1 MKRGLT
7 RLAFVLSLAFATGAE
22 AQQRYEFTAQQ
33 AVDYARKNNVQV
45 KNALLDVQIQQ
56 QTNREV
62 TASAYPQIS
71 ANLSAIDYLSIPTNL
86 LPGELAGQPAG
97 TYIPVRFGT
106 KFNQTAGLNLQQLLF
121 QGEVFVGLQARNA
134 TMEFARKNVEVT
146 EENIR
151 ANIYK
156 IYYQLSASTYQL
168 AILQN
173 NIDRVQKMTD
183 ETRKYYENGF
193 AEKLDIS
200 KLEVQLANLQTE
212 KIKAQNVIDN
222 GYLGLKFLM
231 GMPMTDTLVLTETVS
246 ENDIRSG
253 VLDATAYS
261 VQDRK
266 EYQYAQLGLK
276 LSQYNIKRY
285 RLSKLPTVAL
295 NSAFNT
301 NRQANK
307 FGFGGQWFNTAYVGL
322 NINVP
327 IFSGFAIDARIRRA
341 ELVAEQNLNNLEGLK
356 QNIDQEV
363 RVAINTYTNSITTLD
378 FQQRNMKLAEEVY
391 NQTRRKFQEGI
402 GSSTEITTA
411 QSDLLVAQ
419 NNYILAMYDAIRAK
433 IDFLKATGKLK

>member
-1 MKRGLT
+1 MKRGST
-7 RLAFVLSLAFATGAE
+7 SLVFLLPLFFALQAG
-22 AQQRYEFTAQQ
+22 AQQRYEFSAQQ

-62 TASAYPQIS
+62 TASAYPQIA

-97 TYIPVRFGT
+97 TYIPVKFGT
-106 KFNQTAGLNLQQLLF
+106 KFNQTAGVSLQQLLF

-134 TMEFARKNVEVT
+134 TMEFSRKNVEVT

-168 AILQN
+168 AILQA
-173 NIDRVQKMTD
+173 NIDRVEKMTY

-222 GYLGLKFLM
+222 GYLGLKLLM
-231 GMPMTDTLVLTETVS
+231 GMPMIDTLVLTETIS
-246 ENDIRSG
+246 ESDIRSG

-261 VQDRK
+261 PQDRK

-276 LSQYNIKRY
+276 LNEYNIRRY
-285 RLSKLPTVAL
+285 RLSKLPTVSL
-295 NSAFNT
+295 NSNFNT
-301 NRQANK
+301 NRQSNT
-307 FGFGGQWFNTAYVGL
+307 FGFGGQWFNTAFVAL

-341 ELVAEQNLNNLEGLK
+341 ELEAEKTLNNLDGLK
-356 QNIDQEV
+356 LNIDQEV
-363 RVAINTYTNSITTLD
+363 RTAINTYTNAITTLD
-378 FQQRNMKLAEEVY
+378 FQQKNMKLAEEVY
-391 NQTRRKFQEGI
+391 NQTRRKFQEGV

-411 QSDLLVAQ
+411 QSDLLVSQ
-419 NNYILAMYDAIRAK
+419 NNYILALYDAIRAK

>member
-7 RLAFVLSLAFATGAE
+7 RLAFVLLPVFATQAE
-22 AQQRYEFTAQQ
+22 AQQRYEFSAQQ

-97 TYIPVRFGT
+97 TYIPVKFGT

-168 AILQN
+168 AILQA
-173 NIDRVQKMTD
+173 NIDRVQKMTN

-231 GMPMTDTLVLTETVS
+231 GMPMTDTLVLTETIS
-246 ENDIRSG
+246 ENDIRNG

-276 LSQYNIKRY
+276 LSEYNIKRY
-285 RLSKLPTVAL
+285 RLSKLPTVSL

-307 FGFGGQWFNTAYVGL
+307 FGFGGQWFNTAFVAL

-341 ELVAEQNLNNLEGLK
+341 ELVAEQNLNNLEGLR

-363 RVAINTYTNSITTLD
+363 RVAINTYSNAITTLD

-402 GSSTEITTA
+402 GSSTEITSA

>member
-1 MKRGLT
+1 MKRGST
-7 RLAFVLSLAFATGAE
+7 RLVFALLLAFATQAG
-22 AQQRYEFTAQQ
+22 AQQRYEFSAQQ

-97 TYIPVRFGT
+97 TYIPVKFGT
-106 KFNQTAGLNLQQLLF
+106 KFNQTAGLSLQQLLF

-156 IYYQLSASTYQL
+156 IYYQLSASAYQL
-168 AILQN
+168 AILQA
-173 NIDRVQKMTD
+173 NIDRVQKLTN

-231 GMPMTDTLVLTETVS
+231 GMPMTDTLVLTETIS
-246 ENDIRSG
+246 ENDIRNG

-276 LSQYNIKRY
+276 LSEYNIKRY
-285 RLSKLPTVAL
+285 RLSKLPTVSL

-301 NRQANK
+301 NRQSNK
-307 FGFGGQWFNTAYVGL
+307 FGFGGQWFNTAYVAL

-341 ELVAEQNLNNLEGLK
+341 ELVAEQNLNNLEGLR

-363 RVAINTYTNSITTLD
+363 RVAINTYSNAITMLD

-391 NQTRRKFQEGI
+391 NQTRRKFQEGV

-411 QSDLLVAQ
+411 QSDLLVSQ